1 MSEGERSPERRRS
14 ARIPMPRSDVTLLP
28 AAENVQVLDISVM
41 GVLLHSSRR
50 VTPGVRGSL
59 RLNLARVPFVAEVE
73 IRRVAAVG
81 ADGGHSGY
89 RLGAIFVGIT
99 PEHQHLIE
107 RFASQ

>member
-1 MSEGERSPERRRS
+1 MNDPARFPERRRS
-14 ARIPMPRSDVTLLP
+14 PRVSLPRLDVTLLP
-28 AAENVQVLDISVM
+28 PPENVQVLDISVM
-41 GVLLHSSRR
+41 GVLLYSSRR
-50 VTPGVRGSL
+50 LTPGARGSL

-81 ADGGHSGY
+81 VTSGHSGY
-89 RLGAIFVGIT
+89 RIGATFVGIT

>member
-1 MSEGERSPERRRS
+1 
-14 ARIPMPRSDVTLLP
+14 
-28 AAENVQVLDISVM
+28 M
-41 GVLLHSSRR
+41 GVLLYSSRR
-50 VTPGVRGSL
+50 LTPGARGSL

-81 ADGGHSGY
+81 VTSGHSGY
-89 RLGAIFVGIT
+89 RIGATFVGIT